1 MTILSYSVMNYL
13 HYALFT
19 FVVRKSSQV
28 STIISYSVQHWH
40 EIKTPNP
47 FKNFRNIQAH
57 LKIWFFFIKKKW
69 FNNKLQEAGAE
80 REWMDQDR
88 LTERYGQREKWNLY
102 SVRKLTSAA
111 RKVEATA

>member
-1 MTILSYSVMNYL
+1 MI
-13 HYALFT
+13 
-19 FVVRKSSQV
+19 

-40 EIKTPNP
+40 EIKTPKP
-47 FKNFRNIQAH
+47 FQNFRNIQAH
-57 LKIWFFFIKKKW
+57 LKIWGFFHKKKW

-102 SVRKLTSAA
+102 CVRKLTSAA